1 MADLPDYVLDPNAVL
16 GDDVAWRYKRAPSYT
31 KTREYYEQSKI
42 HLHAFPSPI
51 VLFFFM
57 PPRLTISPQQKQ

>member
-31 KTREYYEQSKI
+31 KTREYYEQSKP
-42 HLHAFPSPI
+42 LTPPPLPSCH
-51 VLFFFM
+51 
-57 PPRLTISPQQKQ
+57 